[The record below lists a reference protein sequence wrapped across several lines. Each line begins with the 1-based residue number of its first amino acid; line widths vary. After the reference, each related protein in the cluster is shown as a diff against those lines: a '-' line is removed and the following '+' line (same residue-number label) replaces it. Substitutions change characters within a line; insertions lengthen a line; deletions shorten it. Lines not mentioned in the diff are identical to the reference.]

1 MIEYIKGQIEEVTPT
16 MAVIDCAGVG
26 YGLQISL
33 NTFNAIQT
41 QQAAKLYVHEVIR
54 EDAHILFGFATKQ
67 ERELFLL
74 LTGVNGIGGNTARM
88 ILSAFNTAE
97 LCTVIANEDDKLLK
111 TVKGIGGKTAQRVII
126 ELKDKITLS
135 FADAMSAGTNGMKS
149 KRVELSEDAKLAS
162 EALVSLGYAPAQ
174 VQKVVVDILSAEPSL
189 TVGEI
194 VKRGLKAL

>member
-16 MAVIDCAGVG
+16 MVVIDCAGVG

-97 LCTVIANEDDKLLK
+97 LCAVIANEDDKLLK

>member
-97 LCTVIANEDDKLLK
+97 LCTVISNEDDKLLK